1 MLAYK
6 YDYIF
11 SEKLNKD
18 LAYIEI
24 QEFDMEYHFQGDI
37 LKNNLPEELIELT
50 REYWG
55 CVDDFSISLLD
66 DIVTEIQSYKLKL
79 RQNNLKIF
87 DPEIDLE
94 DNIIKFTI
102 KYFTSNGVYDDYPE

>member
-6 YDYIF
+6 YDYIY

-24 QEFDMEYHFQGDI
+24 QECNMEYHFQGKI
-37 LKNNLPEELIELT
+37 IENNLPKELVELT

-55 CVDDFSISLLD
+55 CVDDFDKIILKFL
-66 DIVTEIQSYKLKL
+66 IQK
-79 RQNNLKIF
+79 
-87 DPEIDLE
+87 
-94 DNIIKFTI
+94 
-102 KYFTSNGVYDDYPE
+102 

>member
-1 MLAYK
+1 MLVYK
-6 YDYIF
+6 HDYIY

-24 QEFDMEYHFQGDI
+24 QEYDMEYHFQGNI
-37 LKNNLPEELIELT
+37 IENNLPIELIELT

-66 DIVTEIQSYKLKL
+66 DIVTKIQSFKLKITT
-79 RQNNLKIF
+79 K
-87 DPEIDLE
+87 
-94 DNIIKFTI
+94 
-102 KYFTSNGVYDDYPE
+102 

>member
-6 YDYIF
+6 YDYIY

-24 QEFDMEYHFQGDI
+24 QECNMEYHFQGKI
-37 LKNNLPEELIELT
+37 IENNLPKELVELT

-55 CVDDFSISLLD
+55 CVDGFSISLLD
-66 DIVTEIQSYKLKL
+66 DIVTEIQYFKLKL
-79 RQNNLKIF
+79 RQNNFKIF
-87 DPEIDLE
+87 DSEIDSE
-94 DNIIKFTI
+94 ANTIKFTT
-102 KYFTSNGVYDDYPE
+102 KYFTSSGIYDDYAE